1 MENPGGTA
9 TSEGRK
15 KYRREREKEKQ
26 KEKGDSPTFRT
37 IHWLWIGTLMN
48 F

>member
-9 TSEGRK
+9 TSEERK
-15 KYRREREKEKQ
+15 KYRREREKEKR
-26 KEKGDSPTFRT
+26 KEKDDLRTFRT
-37 IHWLWIGTLMN
+37 IHWSWIGTLIS